1 MNARTLS
8 PASNRLGVKHVI
20 ATPDPAAGFF
30 TAGVLVPH
38 QADRSRK
45 KVALRINSL
54 SSTH

>member
-30 TAGVLVPH
+30 TTAFS
-38 QADRSRK
+38 SRTRQT
-45 KVALRINSL
+45 VHAIM
-54 SSTH
+54 